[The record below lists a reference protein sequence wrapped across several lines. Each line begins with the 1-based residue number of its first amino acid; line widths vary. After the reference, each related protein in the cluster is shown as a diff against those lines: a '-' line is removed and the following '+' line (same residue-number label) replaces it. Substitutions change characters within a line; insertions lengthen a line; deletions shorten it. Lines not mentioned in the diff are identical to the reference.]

1 MAVQRDKAAPE
12 SSQRRPRHIAVIMD
26 GNGRWAELRS
36 KPRHSGHRAGV
47 AAVKTIVEAAA
58 REEIDYLTLFAF
70 SSENWRR
77 PGEEVSRLMGLFFDV
92 LQREIESLHHNNVR
106 LKFIGKL
113 DLLADGLVSRIRTA
127 EAQTEANSGLKLQV
141 AVAYG
146 GRWDITNAM
155 RQVAERIGRGEITA
169 QDVDEQAVA
178 GYLSLG
184 EAPDP
189 DLLIRTGGE
198 HRISN
203 FLLWHLAYTELYFCD
218 CLWPDFDA
226 DEFADA
232 LEFFAE
238 RQRRFGR
245 TPKQLGVG

>member
-58 REEIDYLTLFAF
+58 REGIDYLTLFAF

-92 LQREIESLHHNNVR
+92 LQREIESLHHNQVR

-113 DLLADGLVSRIRTA
+113 DLLADGLVSRIRAA
-127 EAQTEANSGLKLQV
+127 ETLTEANSGLKLQI

-146 GRWDITNAM
+146 GRWDVANAA
-155 RQVAERIGRGEITA
+155 RQVAARIESGDLA
-169 QDVDEQAVA
+169 ANDVDEHELAR
-178 GYLSLG
+178 YLSLG
-184 EAPDP
+184 TMPDP

-218 CLWPDFDA
+218 CLWPDFGE
-226 DEFADA
+226 DEFTTA
-232 LEFFAE
+232 LDFFAE

-245 TPKQLGVG
+245 TPKQLGVA